1 MTKVIFA
8 ILCLGATIMAG
19 MFYAYMT
26 EYGETEQRAP
36 AYKKIGALVPF
47 VVSVF
52 ISTALMCFNI

>member
-8 ILCLGATIMAG
+8 ILCLGAIIMAG
-19 MFYAYMT
+19 MFYAYMV

-52 ISTALMCFNI
+52 ISTVLMCFKL